1 MRGQVSL
8 PAFGIALLIVTGGV
22 VIGITTAD
30 AALANADRSPL
41 ERQAAVSLSERL
53 VRADAPVAARANV
66 VDGSALSNLST
77 ADLRDRYGLSEDVA
91 VTVRLDDRT
100 LISAADPSDGTTIE
114 RIVLVE
120 RRENRTLRPALD
132 RARTVTL
139 PRRTPSITL
148 TLRPP
153 ENTTVRTVRI
163 NGRVRL
169 HNTSGLSGTYD
180 LPVSTAQTA
189 QVQFDALGPLADDSV
204 SIQYYP
210 ALTEKARLGVT
221 VDG

>member
-1 MRGQVSL
+1 MRAQTSL
-8 PAFGIALLIVTGGV
+8 PAFGIALLILTAGV
-22 VIGITTAD
+22 VIGVTSAD
-30 AALANADRSPL
+30 AALGDADRSPL
-41 ERQAAVSLSERL
+41 ERQAAVGLSERL
-53 VRADAPVAARANV
+53 VRADAPITERANV
-66 VDGSALSNLST
+66 INDSALSNLSAT
-77 ADLRDRYGLSEDVA
+77 DLRDQYGLSGDVA
-91 VTVRLDDRT
+91 VQITLDDRT
-100 LISAADPSDGTTIE
+100 LVSTGDPSEGTTIE

-120 RRENRTLRPALD
+120 QRENRTLAPSLN

-153 ENTTVRTVRI
+153 ANTTVRTVRI

-180 LPVSTAQTA
+180 VPVSTTETA
-189 QVQFDALGPLADDSV
+189 RIQFDALGPLADDSV

-210 ALTEKARLGVT
+210 SLTEKARLGVT
-221 VDG
+221 VDE